1 MATPNSQIF
10 NDARQDL
17 SGKWGTAIVTFIVYI
32 VVSMVAGFVP
42 FGSIVLGGPL
52 ALGIA
57 IFSLHI
63 VRRQEA
69 ATGDIF
75 KGFDNFGNSMLALL
89 LVALFTVLWMLLL
102 IIPGIIKA
110 YSYSMTFYILA
121 DNPTMQPMQAV
132 DRSMEMM
139 DGYKLK
145 LFTLQLRFMLLAI
158 LCIFTLGIG
167 FFFLWPY
174 ASVTTAKFYEDL
186 KAGQAQPEVMNEI
199 NSIQ

>member
-10 NDARQDL
+10 HDARQSL
-17 SGKWGTAIVTFIVYI
+17 SGKWGLAIVTFLVYMIVAMI
-32 VVSMVAGFVP
+32 SGFIP
-42 FGSIVLGGPL
+42 LGSIILGGPL
-52 ALGIA
+52 AVGMA
-57 IFSLHI
+57 IFALHI
-63 VRRQEA
+63 VRGQEA

-75 KGFDNFGNSMLALL
+75 KGFDNFGTALITMLLMVVFL
-89 LVALFTVLWMLLL
+89 ILWFLLL

-121 DNPTMQPMQAV
+121 DNP
-132 DRSMEMM
+132 SMRPSEAIDESIRMM

-158 LCIFTLGIG
+158 LCIFTFGIG
-167 FFFLWPY
+167 FLWLWPY
-174 ASVTTAKFYEDL
+174 AAVTMAKFYEDL
-186 KAGQAQPEVMNEI
+186 KASQNQGAVMNEI